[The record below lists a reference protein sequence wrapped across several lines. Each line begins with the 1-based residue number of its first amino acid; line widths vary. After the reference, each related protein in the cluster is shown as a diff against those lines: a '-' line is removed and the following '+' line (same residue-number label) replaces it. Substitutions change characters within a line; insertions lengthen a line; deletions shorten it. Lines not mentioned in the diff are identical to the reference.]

1 MSNINI
7 PQQTDK
13 TTKDAQS
20 GILSAGK
27 TVTSTL
33 GNTLGGVTNTAG
45 GVVGSAGKGIGET
58 VNSATGDTGKP
69 LGDTISNVGSGVDK
83 TGQGLS
89 QGLRDAGEM
98 KRSED
103 S

>member
-1 MSNINI
+1 MSNINT
-7 PQQTDK
+7 PQKTDK

-20 GILSAGK
+20 GILGAGK

-45 GVVGSAGKGIGET
+45 GVVGSAGKGVGET
-58 VNSATGDTGKP
+58 VNSAAGNTGKP
-69 LGDTISNVGSGVDK
+69 LGDTISSLGSGVDK
-83 TGQGLS
+83 AGQGLS

-98 KRSED
+98 KKPEGS
-103 S
+103 